1 MRYKKMASI
10 MALLILTANMPSQM
24 VFAEEQLVGSIS
36 SGAKAANVP
45 ASEVDYESI
54 YSGAIENVKS
64 EVEQEGADY
73 GWLQYAFYDMD
84 QDGYLE
90 LLIQNGT
97 CVADMT
103 YEVYTTDGTEC
114 YYAGNAGGMAQSIYA
129 APEDNGFYTYFWRQ
143 NLLRMCE
150 ITLKDK
156 KISSRQCFDVEDRDY
171 RTDYEEMK
179 LQIKTRTLD
188 EEPEW
193 EASEVVDAD
202 AEGQYIFPNSDT
214 EYLSYEEV
222 SAKSDEELLWGRNE
236 IYARHGYIFQDES
249 IRQHFENT
257 DWYQGTVSSDQF
269 DTSVFNDYELANID
283 LIVQVESERE
293 NGGSSDNG
301 AVLQKVVDYTGEY
314 EDGNGD
320 YLVMSQNLGKVSYD
334 WYYNG
339 EYLYGETDISANLD
353 WSITGNNWSFYFDDA
368 GNLIAD
374 SGTEEITFWRG
385 N

>member
-1 MRYKKMASI
+1 MVSI
-10 MALLILTANMPSQM
+10 MALLMLTANMPSQM
-24 VFAEEQLVGSIS
+24 AFAEEQLVGAIP
-36 SGAKAANVP
+36 SGAKTADVP

-54 YSGAIENVKS
+54 YSGAVENVKS

-73 GWLQYAFYDMD
+73 GWLQYALYDMD

-114 YYAGNAGGMAQSIYA
+114 YYAGNAGGMAQAIYA
-129 APEDNGFYTYFWRQ
+129 APEDDGFYTYFWRQ

-156 KISSRQCFDVEDRDY
+156 KISSRQCFDVEDRNY

-188 EEPEW
+188 EEPVW

-202 AEGQYIFPNSDT
+202 AEGEYVFPNSDT

-222 SAKSDEELLWGRNE
+222 SAKSDEDLLWGRNE

-283 LIVQVESERE
+283 LIVQVESQRE
-293 NGGSSDNG
+293 NDGSSDNG

-339 EYLYGETDISANLD
+339 DYLYGESDISANLD
-353 WSITGNNWSFYFDDA
+353 WSITGNNWNFYFDDA

-374 SGTEEITFWRG
+374 SGTEEITFWRA

>member
-1 MRYKKMASI
+1 MRYKKMVSI
-10 MALLILTANMPSQM
+10 MALLMLTANMPSQM
-24 VFAEEQLVGSIS
+24 AFAEEQLVGAIP
-36 SGAKAANVP
+36 SGAKTADVP

-54 YSGAIENVKS
+54 YSGAVENVKS

-73 GWLQYAFYDMD
+73 GWLQYALYDMD

-114 YYAGNAGGMAQSIYA
+114 YYAGNAGGMAQAIYA
-129 APEDNGFYTYFWRQ
+129 APEDDGFYTYFWRQ

-156 KISSRQCFDVEDRDY
+156 KISSRQCFDVEDRNY

-188 EEPEW
+188 EEPVW

-202 AEGQYIFPNSDT
+202 AEGEYVFPNSDT

-222 SAKSDEELLWGRNE
+222 SAKSDEDLLWGRNE

-283 LIVQVESERE
+283 LIVQVESQRE
-293 NGGSSDNG
+293 NDGSSDNG

-339 EYLYGETDISANLD
+339 DYLYGESDISANLD
-353 WSITGNNWSFYFDDA
+353 WSITGNNWNFYFDDA

-374 SGTEEITFWRG
+374 SGTEEITFWRA

>member
-1 MRYKKMASI
+1 MRCKKLASI
-10 MALLILTANMPSQM
+10 MAFLMLTANMPSKM
-24 VFAEEQLVGSIS
+24 VFAEEQLVGAIP
-36 SGAKAANVP
+36 SGAKEASVP
-45 ASEVDYESI
+45 APEVDYESI
-54 YSGAIENVKS
+54 YSGAVENVKA

-73 GWLQYAFYDMD
+73 DWLEYALYDMD

-97 CVADMT
+97 CNADMT
-103 YEVYTTDGTEC
+103 YEIYTTDGSEC
-114 YYAGNAGGMAQSIYA
+114 YYLGKEVGMAQAIFA
-129 APEDNGFYTYFWRQ
+129 DPEEHSFYTYFGRQ
-143 NLLRMCE
+143 WVVTIYKVTVKDGKIESEVYFNGNDE
-150 ITLKDK
+150 NYENEYPVLKK
-156 KISSRQCFDVEDRDY
+156 
-171 RTDYEEMK
+171 
-179 LQIKTRTLD
+179 QIKTHTLN
-188 EEPEW
+188 EGMIW

-202 AEGQYIFPNSDT
+202 AEGEYVFPNSDT

-269 DTSVFNDYELANID
+269 DTSVFNDYELSNID

-339 EYLYGETDISANLD
+339 DYLYGESDISANLD
-353 WSITGNNWSFYFDDA
+353 WSITGNNWSFYFDNA
-368 GNLIAD
+368 GDLIAD
-374 SGTEEITFWRG
+374 SGTEEITFWRA